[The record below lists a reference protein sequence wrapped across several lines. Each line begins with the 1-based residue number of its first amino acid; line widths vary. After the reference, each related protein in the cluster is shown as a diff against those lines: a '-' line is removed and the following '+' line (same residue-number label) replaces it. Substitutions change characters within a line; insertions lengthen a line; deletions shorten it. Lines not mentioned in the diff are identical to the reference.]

1 MARTTGAAARTG
13 LPPFFLISNAIVWIS
28 AVINMGIL
36 SYFIKN
42 SSYVGRHI
50 IYEEVIVRSDL
61 VTPKQF

>member
-1 MARTTGAAARTG
+1 
-13 LPPFFLISNAIVWIS
+13 
-28 AVINMGIL
+28 MGIL